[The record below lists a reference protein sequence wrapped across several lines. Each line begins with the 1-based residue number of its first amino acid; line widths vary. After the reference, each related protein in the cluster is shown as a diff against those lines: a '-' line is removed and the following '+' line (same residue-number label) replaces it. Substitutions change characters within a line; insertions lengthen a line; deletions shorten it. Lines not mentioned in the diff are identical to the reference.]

1 MVTTTRTPQI
11 FGSIQ
16 PEAGVLTLLALM
28 APDQNAYGSVFVANV
43 NDVITDKARIVVK
56 TQDAVLDLSQ
66 YLLYDT
72 EIEPNFS
79 IQLANIGLNSGDQ
92 IWGYSENGF
101 ITFNMTGEK
110 ITSTL

>member
-1 MVTTTRTPQI
+1 MGTITRTPQI

-16 PEAGVLTLLALM
+16 PEAGVLTLLATM
-28 APDQNAYGSVFVANV
+28 VPGENAYGSVFVANV
-43 NDVITDKARIVVK
+43 NDIITDKARIVVK
-56 TQDAVLDLSQ
+56 PAEDPLDPSQ

-79 IQLANIGLNSGDQ
+79 IQLSNIGLDSGDQ
-92 IWGYSENGF
+92 MWGYSENGL

-110 ITSTL
+110 LTNTP

>member
-1 MVTTTRTPQI
+1 MGSITRTPQI

-16 PEAGVLTLLALM
+16 PAAGVLTLLAVM
-28 APDQNAYGSVFVANV
+28 VVGQNAYGSVFVANV
-43 NDVITDKARIVVK
+43 NDLITDKARIAVK
-56 TQDAVLDLSQ
+56 NQDAVLDLSQ

-72 EIEPNFS
+72 EVEPNFS

-110 ITSTL
+110 ITSTP